1 MAKINRLTLIQDL
14 TSRLS
19 GLLKGYSLPG
29 KSGLLQEVRVFAQ
42 YVPQPSGIS
51 FSTKDQRGLKNY
63 SSSDYESNFPC
74 VIVQLGEMNDV
85 EERSKTHS
93 TCDVRL
99 LIGIYDDAPE
109 CQGYQDVLN
118 IQELIRQYLLEHRI
132 LANRHLL
139 MMPMKCRL
147 LDSETWPVYFGEM
160 NLLFQVG
167 RPVRNSD
174 YVYAY
179 EGLPTHPLI

>member
-1 MAKINRLTLIQDL
+1 MQDL
-14 TSRLS
+14 TSRLRELMR
-19 GLLKGYSLPG
+19 GHSLPG
-29 KSGLLQEVRVFAQ
+29 KSGNLQEVRVFAQ
-42 YVPQPSGIS
+42 YVPQPAGIS
-51 FSTKDQRGLKNY
+51 FSSKDKSGLKNY
-63 SSSDYESNFPC
+63 AASDYESNFPC
-74 VIVQLGEMNDV
+74 IIVQLGEMADV
-85 EERSKTHS
+85 EECSKTHS
-93 TCDVRL
+93 TCAVTL
-99 LIGIYDDAPE
+99 LIGVYDDNPE

-147 LDSETWPVYFGEM
+147 LDADTFPIYFGEM
-160 NLLFQVG
+160 NLLYQVG

-179 EGLPTHPLI
+179 EGLPTRPLS

>member
-1 MAKINRLTLIQDL
+1 MNRLTLIQDL
-14 TSRLS
+14 TGRLS
-19 GLLKGYSLPG
+19 ELLHGYSLPG
-29 KSGLLQEVRVFAQ
+29 KTGLLQQVRVFAQ
-42 YVPQPSGIS
+42 YVPQPSGIT
-51 FSTKDQRGLKNY
+51 FSTKENRGLKNY

-74 VIVQLGEMNDV
+74 VIVQLGEMADV
-85 EERSKTHS
+85 EENSRTHS
-93 TCDVRL
+93 TCNVRL
-99 LIGIYDDAPE
+99 LIGIYDEASE

-118 IQELIRQYLLEHRI
+118 IQELIRQYLMEHRI

-147 LDSETWPVYFGEM
+147 LDAETWPVYFGEM
-160 NLLFQVG
+160 DLLYQVG

-179 EGLPTHPLI
+179 EGLPTKPLL